1 MSFLDAFKKVPQWEG
16 EEHVAIPLDTIR
28 QRLKNMF
35 EPKGLFASS
44 PYKGQINTDCALGPY
59 GWTIEATTNKL
70 DHYNLTLTQKDGMV
84 SIIHYVVGTA
94 GNSKAAAEK
103 FIDDLKNPKK

>member
-1 MSFLDAFKKVPQWEG
+1 
-16 EEHVAIPLDTIR
+16 
-28 QRLKNMF
+28 MF

-70 DHYNLTLTQKDGMV
+70 DHYNLTLTQKDGMKGFQSREIGTNV
-84 SIIHYVVGTA
+84 RRFAAGRGTVGTRR
-94 GNSKAAAEK
+94 
-103 FIDDLKNPKK
+103 I